1 MGRRLS
7 FLRAMK
13 PIRLSLRMRLPL
25 TYILVISLASLGSTL
40 IVTPFLREHFLQE
53 RQVGL
58 LTQGS
63 IIANAVREELL
74 GDGQGLPYLTRSF
87 AQRLNSRVLILGPTG
102 SVLADAYGELEGKVL
117 AHAEIAAAM
126 QGQSIS
132 VEQRTVGGDSALY
145 VLVPVSRVERIDSGQ
160 REVIG
165 VVFISNSLNDL
176 YETLSVLQR
185 RLTLG
190 ALGTAF
196 VAALMGMYFASHITT
211 PLVELTHGARQMSG
225 GDLVVK
231 VPEAGDRELHELAV
245 AFNVMSTRLSALE
258 VARRRFVSDAS
269 HELRAPL
276 ASMKAL
282 IEPLLADEYV
292 ERETVQ
298 DFLSDIDREID
309 RLARLVA
316 DLLDLA
322 KLDSRPHFDV
332 ASFDLS
338 HLVAR
343 VANSLSPLAKAK
355 GVELQLSCEDGLEI
369 KGDES
374 KLYRAILNIMDN
386 AIKFATSS
394 VHVACQSGDVIYIY
408 IKDDGPGVPLESQ
421 DRIFERFYRVDKART
436 RVTGGSGLGLAIA
449 YEIITMHDGS
459 LSVNS
464 LPGRGAEFVIS
475 LPRSFNLTKL

>member
-1 MGRRLS
+1 MRL
-7 FLRAMK
+7 K
-13 PIRLSLRMRLPL
+13 RLSLRVRLPL

-87 AQRLNSRVLILGPTG
+87 AQRLNSRVLVLGPTG
-102 SVLADAYGELEGKVL
+102 NVLADAYGELEGKIL
-117 AHAEIAAAM
+117 AHPEIAVAL
-126 QGQSIS
+126 QGQSIA
-132 VEQRTVGGDSALY
+132 VEQRATGGDSALY
-145 VLVPVSRVERIDSGQ
+145 VLVPMSRVERIDSGQ

-185 RLTLG
+185 RLTIG
-190 ALGTAF
+190 ALGTAL
-196 VAALMGMYFASHITT
+196 VAALMGMYFVSHITG
-211 PLVELTHGARQMSG
+211 PLVELTHGARQMSA
-225 GDLVVK
+225 GDLAVK
-231 VPEAGDRELHELAV
+231 VPEEGDRELHELAV
-245 AFNVMSTRLSALE
+245 AFNLMSARLSALE

-282 IEPLLADEYV
+282 IEPLLSDEFV

-298 DFLSDIDREID
+298 DFLADIDRETD
-309 RLARLVA
+309 RLARLVT

-322 KLDSRPHFDV
+322 RLDSRPHL
-332 ASFDLS
+332 DLAVLDLND
-338 HLVAR
+338 LVLR
-343 VANSLSPLAKAK
+343 VANSLQPLAKAK
-355 GVELQLSCEDGLEI
+355 GIEIHVSCENKLEI
-369 KGDES
+369 KGDEG
-374 KLYRAILNIMDN
+374 KLYRAVLNIMDN
-386 AIKFATSS
+386 AIKFAASS
-394 VHVACQSGDVIYIY
+394 VHVSCQGNGAIHLSIS
-408 IKDDGPGVPLESQ
+408 DDGPGVPLESQ
-421 DRIFERFYRVDKART
+421 GRIFERFYRVDKART

-449 YEIITMHDGS
+449 YEIVSMHDGS
-459 LSVNS
+459 LKVNS
-464 LPGRGAEFVIS
+464 LSGHGAEFVIMFPLS
-475 LPRSFNLTKL
+475 NLIES

>member
-1 MGRRLS
+1 MTR
-7 FLRAMK
+7 M
-13 PIRLSLRMRLPL
+13 RLSLRMRLPL
-25 TYILVISLASLGSTL
+25 TYILVISLASIGSTL

-87 AQRLNSRVLILGPTG
+87 AQRLNSRVLVLGPTG
-102 SVLADAYGELEGKVL
+102 RVLADAYGELEGQML
-117 AHAEIAAAM
+117 SHSEIADAL

-132 VEQRTVGGDSALY
+132 VEQRTINGDSALY

-185 RLTLG
+185 RLTAG
-190 ALGTAF
+190 ALGTAL
-196 VAALMGMYFASHITT
+196 VAALMGMYFVSRITG
-211 PLVELTHGARQMSG
+211 PLVELTEGARQMSG
-225 GDLVVK
+225 GDLAVK
-231 VPEAGDRELHELAV
+231 VREAGDRELHGLAV
-245 AFNVMSTRLSALE
+245 AFNLMSTRLSALE

-282 IEPLLADEYV
+282 IEPLLSDEFV

-298 DFLSDIDREID
+298 EFLADIDREID

-322 KLDSRPHFDV
+322 KLDSRPQLEV
-332 ASFDLS
+332 ALLDLND
-338 HLVAR
+338 LVQR
-343 VANSLSPLAKAK
+343 VTNSLQPLAKAK
-355 GVELQLSCEDGLEI
+355 GVKLEVLCNQKLEI
-369 KGDES
+369 TGDEG
-374 KLYRAILNIMDN
+374 KLYRAVLNIMDN

-394 VHVACQSGDVIYIY
+394 VQVACRVDESVHVYV
-408 IKDDGPGVPLESQ
+408 KDDGPGVPLESQ

-449 YEIITMHDGS
+449 YEIVTMHEGS
-459 LSVNS
+459 LKVNS
-464 LPGRGAEFVIS
+464 SPGSGTEFDIS
-475 LPRSFNLTKL
+475 LPRSLA